1 MAIKIVDQIQSMG
14 DFPVAMAEN
23 INFSDNPDSAKLK
36 SQPLPKCAKIWYN
49 KGKRIAEKTAPE
61 RWRGKCGK

>member
-1 MAIKIVDQIQSMG
+1 MRRYILIKCNKTK
-14 DFPVAMAEN
+14 FEKN
-23 INFSDNPDSAKLK
+23 YPDSAKLK

-61 RWRGKCGK
+61 R